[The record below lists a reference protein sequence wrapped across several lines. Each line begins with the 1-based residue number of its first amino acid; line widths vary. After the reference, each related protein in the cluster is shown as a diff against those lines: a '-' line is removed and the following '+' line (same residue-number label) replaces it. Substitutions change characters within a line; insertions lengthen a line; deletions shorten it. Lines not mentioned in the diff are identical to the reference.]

1 MNLTR
6 EDLLAAASAG
16 IIPYKQVDTMLVF
29 LRHREAVNVRE
40 AEHEQQKGQQTTRR
54 GSKGLLMLV
63 LAVIGIG
70 AAAMLSAINMGLVP
84 DARFS
89 FDALNVQNLQWFI
102 GLYALFTL
110 IVVAWTERSRIS
122 GMVRV
127 LITALLA
134 LAPLAVFASHKL
146 HVL

>member
-29 LRHREAVNVRE
+29 LRHREAVHVRT
-40 AEHEQQKGQQTTRR
+40 EHEQQKEQQTARR

-63 LAVIGIG
+63 LTVIGIG
-70 AAAMLSAINMGLVP
+70 AAAMLSAINMGLIP
-84 DARFS
+84 NARFS

-110 IVVAWTERSRIS
+110 IVVAWTERSRIN

-127 LITALLA
+127 VITALLA
-134 LAPLAVFASHKL
+134 LAPLAVFASQKL